1 MIRLSSLIRYEVREV
16 DAGYEFETDSG
27 DLNLLSFIEYPVLC
41 CDGLPCSVFM
51 FNIERIVRGK
61 LKNQHGNKLK
71 NTIVYVLSEFFGNH
85 ANSLVTVCD
94 ITDGKQI
101 ARNRLF
107 NRWYEEFGRDFLV
120 KIESSF
126 QIEGTT
132 TFASLFF
139 PKNHPLKNLLE
150 TEFQKLSEMNF
161 YC

>member
-27 DLNLLSFIEYPVLC
+27 DLYLLSFIEYPVLC

-94 ITDGKQI
+94 ITDGKQF

-107 NRWYEEFGRDFLV
+107 NRWYREFGRGLLV
-120 KIESSF
+120 KKETSF
-126 QIEGTT
+126 QIEGVT

-139 PKNHPLKNLLE
+139 AINHPLKRQLE
-150 TEFQKLSEMNF
+150 AEFHKLSEMNF